1 VLQGCG
7 WWGELRTARYAIAF
21 LAALL
26 ISSLIAVSASNSKLG
41 IGTDGFPTGQST
53 PEGAATDLARAFMSG
68 DADWVR
74 RVCVR
79 RYGTGQSLAE
89 YTKYLEG
96 VSAHL
101 SRARLTQTT
110 DDAQKI
116 LKVFAARRLSK
127 NGPASYGYAM
137 FEFQDLMFVDVKVL
151 LRSGATHLKR
161 TLVIKDRDGK
171 WYAHPMPDVS
181 PLLSDGLYDESASVK
196 LATGGGK

>member
-1 VLQGCG
+1 
-7 WWGELRTARYAIAF
+7 LRAARYAIAF

-26 ISSLIAVSASNSKLG
+26 ISSLIAVSASKSNLRV
-41 IGTDGFPTGQST
+41 GTDGFPTGQSA
-53 PEGAATDLARAFMSG
+53 PEGAATDLARAFMTD
-68 DADWVR
+68 DADWLR
-74 RVCVR
+74 RVCLR
-79 RYGTGQSLAE
+79 PYGAGQSLAE
-89 YTKYLEG
+89 YTKYLDG

-101 SRARLTQTT
+101 SRARLTPTP
-110 DDAQKI
+110 DDPQKI

-137 FEFQDLMFVDVKVL
+137 FEFQDLMFVDVEVL

-181 PLLSDGLYDESASVK
+181 PLLCDGLYNESASVQ
-196 LATGGGK
+196 LATADSK